1 MKQLKDLTL
10 LDKFLFDETMD
21 HPEAHEALLQIILG
35 WEGLKLVPPSQ
46 TEKEFRTMP
55 WLRSIRVDVYALD
68 QSGTVYDT
76 EMQAEHRTDLAKR
89 SRYYQGLIDSSLL
102 APGTI
107 SFNKLNNTYI
117 IMITPYD
124 LFGESKYC
132 YTFVPCC
139 REDKSIELQD
149 GAIRI
154 FLNTKGTNDDEVSQ
168 ELIDF
173 LHYVENTDEKIA
185 ENSESERLKQI
196 HACVSRIKASEEAG
210 VKYMQKWEEKIIER
224 EKALAEGEQKAILSY
239 MQKLMEKMNMTAEEA
254 LDFLEVPK
262 DEWEKYLTI

>member
-35 WEGLKLVPPSQ
+35 REGLKLMTPSQ

-102 APGTI
+102 EPGSV
-107 SFNKLNNTYI
+107 SFNKLNNTCI

-139 REDKSIELQD
+139 KEDKSVELLD

-154 FLNTKGTNDDEVSQ
+154 FLNTKGTNDNEVSQ

-173 LHYVENTDEKIA
+173 LHYVENPSDELVEKSGSP
-185 ENSESERLKQI
+185 NLKTI
-196 HACVSRIKASEEAG
+196 HYYVSLIKASEEMG
-210 VKYMQKWEEKIIER
+210 VRYI
-224 EKALAEGEQKAILSY
+224 S
-239 MQKLMEKMNMTAEEA
+239 
-254 LDFLEVPK
+254 FL
-262 DEWEKYLTI
+262 T

>member
-35 WEGLKLVPPSQ
+35 QEELKLMTPSQ

-68 QSGTVYDT
+68 QKGTVYDT

-102 APGTI
+102 EPGSI

-117 IMITPYD
+117 IIITPYD
-124 LFGESKYC
+124 LFEKEKYC

-139 REDKSIELQD
+139 REDKNVELQD

-154 FLNTKGTNDDEVSQ
+154 FLNTKGKNDDEVSQ
-168 ELIDF
+168 ELRDF
-173 LHYVENTDEKIA
+173 LHYVETTDEKIA
-185 ENSESERLKQI
+185 ENSESERLKKI
-196 HACVSRIKASEEAG
+196 HACVSRVKSSEEAG
-210 VKYMQKWEEKIIER
+210 VKYMQKWEEKINDR
-224 EKALAEGEQKAILSY
+224 EEGERKATLSS

-262 DEWEKYLTI
+262 DEWEKYLK

>member
-1 MKQLKDLTL
+1 
-10 LDKFLFDETMD
+10 MD
-21 HPEAHEALLQIILG
+21 HPEAHQALLQIILG
-35 WEGLKLVPPSQ
+35 RDDLMLLTPSQ

-55 WLRSIRVDVYALD
+55 WLRSIRVDVYAFD
-68 QSGTVYDT
+68 QKGTVYDT
-76 EMQAEHRTDLAKR
+76 EMQASYRTDLAKR

-102 APGTI
+102 APGAA
-107 SFNKLNNTYI
+107 SFNRLNNTYI

-124 LFGESKYC
+124 LFGEGKYC

-139 REDKSIELQD
+139 KEDKSVELQD

-154 FLNTKGTNDDEVSQ
+154 FLNTKGINDDEVSQ

-173 LHYVENTDEKIA
+173 LHYVENTDERIA

-224 EKALAEGEQKAILSY
+224 EKALAEGIQKGRQEGRQEQRKEMILSS
-239 MQKLMEKMNMTAEEA
+239 MGKLMEKMNMTAEEA

-262 DEWEKYLTI
+262 DEWEKYISQSNI

>member
-35 WEGLKLVPPSQ
+35 QEELRLMTPSQ

-102 APGTI
+102 EPGTI

-124 LFGESKYC
+124 LFGAGKYC

-139 REDKSIELQD
+139 KEDKTIELQD

-154 FLNTKGTNDDEVSQ
+154 FLNTKGKNDHEVSQ
-168 ELIDF
+168 ELRDF
-173 LHYVENTDEKIA
+173 LHYVETTDEIIA
-185 ENSESERLKQI
+185 ENSESERLKKI
-196 HACVSRIKASEEAG
+196 HACVSRVKSSEEAG

-224 EKALAEGEQKAILSY
+224 EKALAEGRAETTLSS
-239 MQKLMEKMNMTAEEA
+239 MHKLMEKMGMTAEEA
-254 LDFLEVPK
+254 LDFLEIPK
-262 DEWEKYLTI
+262 DEWETYLK